1 MAPINQS
8 YKITSYYIL
17 KNLQHII
24 ELSDK
29 SRLPKMTPC
38 EISILLYG
46 LEYLTDCLEPCCD
59 CCPRYAELIDTFE
72 CNCLSYID
80 LENLVA

>member
-1 MAPINQS
+1 MASDYQS
-8 YKITSYYIL
+8 SRIII

-24 ELSDK
+24 DLSDT

-38 EISILLYG
+38 EISMLLYG

-59 CCPRYAELIDTFE
+59 CCSRYAELTNTFE
-72 CNCLSYID
+72 CNCLDYID
-80 LENLVA
+80 LENMLA